1 MIIRSQMKKILI
13 LEDDQVNQELLKLY
27 LNDTFDTELVSSI
40 SEALALLN
48 KNTYDIIIS
57 DIHISDDSNKDGVD
71 FLKAV
76 RANPKTANIPILA
89 YTAFND
95 PNDNNEIQF
104 TGVISKPITK
114 QDFLKRVNSYLVK
127 S

>member
-1 MIIRSQMKKILI
+1 MKKILI

-76 RANPKTANIPILA
+76 RANTKTANIPILA

-95 PNDNNEIQF
+95 PNDINEIQF